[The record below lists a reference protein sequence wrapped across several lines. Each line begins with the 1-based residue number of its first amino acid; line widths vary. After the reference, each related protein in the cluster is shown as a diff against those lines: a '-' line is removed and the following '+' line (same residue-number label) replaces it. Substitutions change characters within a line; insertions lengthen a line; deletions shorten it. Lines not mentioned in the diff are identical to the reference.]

1 MWKVGV
7 DISNLLLHVGG
18 EGPSTSLHKW
28 AQGLGP
34 TLDLETY
41 GKKVIVE
48 IE

>member
-1 MWKVGV
+1 VKGGCRFFQF
-7 DISNLLLHVGG
+7 ITTCGG

-34 TLDLETY
+34 TPDLETY